1 MKILHVEDNPLDA
14 GLVEAALLRKGDAV
28 QFRQVATISEA
39 RQAMLKHGAPDIL
52 LTDLALPD
60 GSGLELL
67 RDVRDQGFSTAVVV
81 LTGSGDESQVAEVLR
96 AGADDY
102 LVKRADCIRTLPSL
116 LDAALLRFHDDSRF
130 RLRGLRV
137 LYAEHNIQDLELT
150 VHHVRRHAPQVQLQG
165 VVDAQAVLDQLPVS
179 AEEECDWDLVMV
191 DYKLAGMNGLEVL
204 EEICLKRKLTVPV
217 ILITGQGDEEVASRA
232 LRLGA
237 SDYLVKSP
245 GYLSTLAEAIIEAYS
260 RHQLRRE
267 QAVLRASSSRFR
279 KLTERLGHYLTSS
292 PTITY
297 ALDMTEVG
305 LVSTWVSENITR
317 ILGHTVES
325 ALQAGWWSSHVHPAD
340 LPAASQGIQHLLE
353 SEDGQFVHE
362 YRFRHADG
370 GHRWLRDDLRLRR
383 DEDGR
388 PVEVV
393 GTWTDITESRAAEL
407 EVRTEKEFSEAV
419 IQSLPGL
426 FFLFDEEGRM
436 LRWNRRLLE
445 VLGFDEEQLSS
456 RRALDFVFPED
467 RPQVEAS
474 IREVLERGESQ
485 LEARLVGAGG
495 KTLHFLFNSHRL
507 YVEGRPCVLGVGI
520 DTTEKRKLEA
530 QFLRAQRLESVGR
543 LAGGIAHDLNNL
555 LSPMLMV
562 PELVRL
568 KTEDPDITEL
578 MRLIEENARR
588 GADIVRQL
596 LTFGRGVEGR
606 REPLQMLDLVREVG
620 RVIQSTFPK
629 NILVREPSGDVQ
641 PWQVAADSTQIHQ
654 VLLNLCLNARDAM
667 PDGGTLDLAVEN
679 VELDEAFAAMTP
691 DARSGRHVLVTVTD
705 SGSGISS
712 EHLDQIFDPFFTTKE
727 LGRGT
732 GLGLST
738 VLGIVKSHGGFIQ
751 VRSQRDQGTQMRVYL
766 PVPDAP
772 GVQIDGAGAEDA
784 EAGRGR
790 GEVVLVVDDEE
801 SFRKIIR
808 NVLENGGY
816 QVLEAEDGAAALA
829 ICAERGSDLDA
840 LVVDYVMPYMD
851 GRMLL
856 HAVSRLGLRAGVIMV
871 SGQAFDEKTRQQLR
885 PLAGEFLTKPFSAA
899 ALFGALRRVLA
910 ARAG

>member
-14 GLVEAALLRKGDAV
+14 GLVEAALARRGDAV

-39 RQAMLKHGAPDIL
+39 RQAMLQHGAPDIL

-81 LTGSGDESQVAEVLR
+81 LTGSGDENQVAEVLR

-102 LVKRADCIRTLPSL
+102 LVKRADCIRTLPNL

-137 LYAEHNIQDLELT
+137 LYADPDPRDQEAT
-150 VHHVRRHAPQVQLQG
+150 VAHVRRHASQIQMEAVP
-165 VVDAQAVLDQLPVS
+165 DAPSVLRLLPAS
-179 AEEECDWDLVMV
+179 AEEVCEWDLVLV
-191 DYKLAGMNGLEVL
+191 DHKLAGMNGLEIL
-204 EEICLKRKLTVPV
+204 EEVCLRRKLTVPV
-217 ILITGQGDEEVASRA
+217 VLITGQGDEEIASRA

-237 SDYLVKSP
+237 ADYLVKSP
-245 GYLSTLAEAIIEAYS
+245 GYLNSLPEAVIEAYS

-297 ALDMTEVG
+297 ALELTEDG
-305 LVSTWVSENITR
+305 PASTWVSENITR
-317 ILGHTVES
+317 IIGHGVEV
-325 ALQAGWWSSHVHPAD
+325 ALQAGWWDSHVHPED
-340 LPAASQGIQHLLE
+340 LPSASQSIQRLLA
-353 SEDGQFVHE
+353 SADGQFVHE
-362 YRFRHADG
+362 YRFCHADG
-370 GHRWLRDDLRLRR
+370 SYRWLRDDLRLRR
-383 DEDGR
+383 DEAGR

-407 EVRTEKEFSEAV
+407 AVRAEKEFSEAV

-426 FFLFDEEGRM
+426 FFLFDGEGRM
-436 LRWNRRLLE
+436 LRWNHRLQE
-445 VLGFDEEQLSS
+445 VMGLSEEELAGW
-456 RRALDFVFPED
+456 RVLDSIVAED
-467 RPQVEAS
+467 RPLVEAS

-485 LEARLVGAGG
+485 LEARVTAVGG
-495 KTLHFLFNSHRL
+495 KILHFLFNSHRL
-507 YVEGRPCVLGVGI
+507 LVEGRACVLGVGI
-520 DTTEKRKLEA
+520 DTTEKRRLEA

-555 LSPMLMV
+555 LSPMIMV
-562 PELVRL
+562 PGMVRER
-568 KTEDPDITEL
+568 TPDPEIAEL
-578 MRLIEENARR
+578 MRLVEENAKR

-606 REPLQMLDLVREVG
+606 REPLQVLDLVREVG

-629 NILVREPSGDVQ
+629 NIVVREPSVDVK
-641 PWQVAADSTQIHQ
+641 PWLVAADSTQIHQ

-667 PDGGTLDLAVEN
+667 PHGGTLEMGVEN

-691 DARSGRHVLVTVTD
+691 YARPGRHVLISVTD
-705 SGSGISS
+705 TGSGISGD
-712 EHLDQIFDPFFTTKE
+712 HLDQIFDPFFTTKE
-727 LGRGT
+727 LGHGT

-751 VRSQRDQGTQMRVYL
+751 VLSQRGQGTQMRVYL
-766 PVPDAP
+766 PAPDAP
-772 GVQIDGAGAEDA
+772 VEVAEQAGEGSGQ
-784 EAGRGR
+784 AGRGR
-790 GEVVLVVDDEE
+790 GELVLVVDDEE

-808 NVLENGGY
+808 SVLENGGY
-816 QVLEAEDGAAALA
+816 RVQEAEDGAAALT
-829 ICAERGSDLDA
+829 ICAERGDEIDVLLVDDA
-840 LVVDYVMPYMD
+840 MPYMD

-856 HAVSRLGLRAGVIMV
+856 QAVARLDLRAGVVMV
-871 SGQAFDEKTRQQLR
+871 SGQAFDEPTRRQLR
-885 PLAGEFLTKPFSAA
+885 PLVGEFLTKPFSASV
-899 ALFGALRRVLA
+899 LFEVLRRVLA
-910 ARAG
+910 TRPF